1 MISCYHGGAAG
12 LLSGECEASGER
24 NWHLGAIDWEWKH
37 RSCRPASLSSPS
49 LVITCQLGI
58 TIRINIRLTAAR
70 TLNSFSTWTSL
81 ILSSAPMASLSS
93 CSGNYL
99 NSGIGIIFSES
110 RSPKSTPVIAYHTL
124 KDSISS
130 VSIRF
135 QKSSLSKRRVTAFI
149 HCKLSSWK

>member
-12 LLSGECEASGER
+12 LLSGECEASGEQLTSR
-24 NWHLGAIDWEWKH
+24 SNWLRVKTSEL
-37 RSCRPASLSSPS
+37 PPS
-49 LVITCQLGI
+49 QLVLTITCHHLPAWHHHPHQHSIDSCTDIEFFFNVNIFDTFISSNGIVVVMLWKQLKFWYWHNFFGEQI
-58 TIRINIRLTAAR
+58 T
-70 TLNSFSTWTSL
+70 
-81 ILSSAPMASLSS
+81 
-93 CSGNYL
+93 
-99 NSGIGIIFSES
+99 
-110 RSPKSTPVIAYHTL
+110 KVTPVIAYHTL